1 MTLPYDSPE
10 VEAEALE
17 ISTALAVELKA
28 DSASYA
34 DCFRNTENRNAWRTW
49 TGILMQ
55 GVSTYPDLR
64 TLILINLWALSGNN
78 SQALTSFVSSFD
90 ARFLSIML
98 IDFT

>member
-17 ISTALAVELKA
+17 ISTALAIELKA
-28 DSASYA
+28 DAGSYA

-55 GVSTYPDLR
+55 GVSTYRDHLKR
-64 TLILINLWALSGNN
+64 TLTLGGLLVATTHGHQLH
-78 SQALTSFVSSFD
+78 L
-90 ARFLSIML
+90 
-98 IDFT
+98 